1 VRTISYKNKK
11 IAVLGFGSSGEAAAR
26 VLAQEGAM
34 TTILDSADLKKLR
47 SKIEKITPLGISVL
61 AGLEA
66 DKDQRKYDRG
76 ILSPGIDPATP
87 LVQNFLKKRIEM
99 IGELEFSWEL
109 CKCPVVAITGTNGKT
124 TTTELVARM
133 LNAGGVKTLAAGN
146 IGPAFAG
153 VVAQSGDLEVMTLEV
168 SSFQLEE
175 IRTFRPHISVWLNF
189 TPDHLDRYPDMEA
202 YRRAKLRIF
211 ENQTDEDFAIV
222 NLADMPVVVD
232 PAKIKARVISF
243 SATREGGDFELRDG
257 VIHFRGAPVLA
268 MEKTRLRGVH
278 NAENLMAA
286 LAVGY
291 LMGLSFET
299 MSEPLAT
306 YAALPHRCELVGT
319 VDGVDYVNDSKATNI
334 DALEKALLSE
344 TRPVVLI
351 AGGKDKGFEFGSITD
366 LVAKKV
372 HHVVLIGE
380 MAQRIAKLWESCVP
394 CEQAASLEDA
404 IRRARSH
411 AKSGDV
417 VLFSPGTSSFDMFK
431 NYADRGDQF
440 RNLVKSLV

>member
-1 VRTISYKNKK
+1 MSYKNKK
-11 IAVLGFGSSGEAAAR
+11 IAVLGFGSSGESAAR

-34 TTILDSADLKKLR
+34 TTILDSADFKKLR
-47 SKIEKITPLGISVL
+47 SKIDKIKPLGISVL
-61 AGLEA
+61 AGVDA
-66 DKDQRKYDRG
+66 DRDSRKYDRG
-76 ILSPGIDPATP
+76 ILSPGIDPKTP

-99 IGELEFSWEL
+99 IGELEFSFEL

-124 TTTELVARM
+124 TTTELVARV
-133 LNAGGVKTLAAGN
+133 LRAGGVKTLAAGN
-146 IGPAFAG
+146 IGPAFAA
-153 VVAQSGDLEVMTLEV
+153 VVSQSADLEVMTLEV

-175 IRTFRPHISVWLNF
+175 IRSFRPHISVWLNF
-189 TPDHLDRYPDMEA
+189 TPDHLDRYPNMEA

-211 ENQTDEDFAIV
+211 ENQTEDDFAIV
-222 NLADMPVVVD
+222 NLADMPGAVS
-232 PAKIKARVISF
+232 PAAIKARVITF
-243 SATREGGDFELRDG
+243 SAVREGGDFELRDG
-257 VIHFRGAPVLA
+257 IIHFRGARVLV

-299 MSEPLAT
+299 MAEPLAT
-306 YAALPHRCELVGT
+306 YTPLPHRCELVGT
-319 VDGVDYVNDSKATNI
+319 VEGIDFVNDSKATNI
-334 DALEKALLSE
+334 DALEKALVSE

-351 AGGKDKGFEFGSITD
+351 AGGKDKGFEFGSIAE
-366 LVAKKV
+366 LVAKKA

-380 MAQRIAKLWESCVP
+380 MAQRIAKLWSSRVP
-394 CEQAASLEDA
+394 CERAGSLEDA
-404 IRRARSH
+404 LRRARGH
-411 AKSGDV
+411 AKAGDV

-431 NYADRGDQF
+431 SYADRGDQF